1 MLFGLCSYIIRMSG
15 IFSYSIYKK
24 SFKYLCYVSRI
35 IIKTDNRK
43 PIIMKQRIIY
53 VAVLLLAICSSSPAK
68 KKAEAPEIVKL
79 KGKIENVMAK
89 VDAQPDWLYSRLQMY
104 WNTHATDVFVNGEA
118 FAKPGGE
125 RAKEPTVKY
134 NGLRGMESQYN
145 RPNLENI
152 MPYDDDEQ
160 GNVTYIN
167 KATGAMEKAH
177 PSKTGCNIASVNR
190 QIVGIARDAA
200 RVYAATGDIRY
211 GRMAAK
217 VLDVYMKGIAYRNVP
232 TDLNHGH
239 QQTLVGMTTFEVI
252 HEDVINEL
260 TQMYPL
266 VKDLLKDD
274 QPVIEAGFKKW
285 AENIIANGVPHNN
298 WNLFQAD
305 FIVKI
310 ALVLQD
316 NNAYADGKGK
326 QYYLDYVVNQNSIR
340 QWSMNKLIDFG
351 FDANAKTWYESPG
364 YSTTVLG
371 SICDFANML
380 DEKAGIDLF
389 KMRPILIDGVK
400 TSAEYLFPNRMIAG
414 FGDTHPGYLNQGGIN
429 NILKYATRHKD
440 KSLVSDMN
448 LFKSAVAANAPQLA
462 IERYTSSMFYAPN
475 VSWIAMRSGMDK
487 QHDLMA
493 SLNGSLG
500 NHAHANGISLE
511 LYGKGYVL
519 GPDAGIGKYLY
530 SGLDYIEYY
539 SQMPAH
545 NTVVVDGVSSYP
557 VMMSQHAFKLIA
569 SYPKVSKE
577 QPTSK
582 KLSEQKERM
591 TYATVSFIEPET
603 QALQQRT
610 TAIVKTSDKGGY
622 YIDVFRSKKQEGGD
636 KTHDYFY
643 HNLGQQMQVVDA
655 ATGKPLDMKP
665 TEELAFA
672 GGHLYAYSYI
682 YNKES
687 AEMQGSIKTQFVT
700 RIEDDKVVEAMDG
713 QREITMTMWMKADA
727 DRTIFKALS
736 PANLEYERMP
746 NQPYNIEKQPVL
758 TFVARQKGEAWN
770 RPFVC
775 VYEPSSDTESG
786 DIASVDYFEPSQKG
800 AVGIIVKLKDGTEQ
814 RIVCLENGKVETK

>member
-1 MLFGLCSYIIRMSG
+1 MKYRVLYVFWAVCLLFANPSYG
-15 IFSYSIYKK
+15 F
-24 SFKYLCYVSRI
+24 
-35 IIKTDNRK
+35 
-43 PIIMKQRIIY
+43 
-53 VAVLLLAICSSSPAK
+53 AK
-68 KKAEAPEIVKL
+68 KKTESEETAKL
-79 KGKIENVMAK
+79 KSKIENVMAK
-89 VDAQPDWLYSRLQMY
+89 VDAQPDWLYSRLQMF
-104 WNTHATDVFVNGEA
+104 WHSHATDIFVNGET
-118 FAKPGGE
+118 FAKVGGE
-125 RAKEPTVKY
+125 RATVPTVKY
-134 NGLRGMESQYN
+134 NGTRGMESQYN
-145 RPNLENI
+145 RPKLEDI
-152 MPYDDDEQ
+152 LPYDDDEQ

-167 KATGAMEKAH
+167 KVTGKMEKTSPA
-177 PSKTGCNIASVNR
+177 KTGCNIASVNR
-190 QIVGIARDAA
+190 QIMSIARDAA
-200 RVYAATGDIRY
+200 RVYAATGEERY
-211 GRMAAK
+211 GKMAAK
-217 VLDVYMKGIAYRNVP
+217 VLEVYMKGIACRNVP
-232 TDLNHGH
+232 IDLNHGH

-252 HEDVINEL
+252 HEDIINEL
-260 TQMYPL
+260 TEMYPL
-266 VKDLLKDD
+266 VRNLVKDD
-274 QPVIEAGFKKW
+274 QPVIEAGLKKW

-326 QYYLDYVVNQNSIR
+326 QYYLDYVVRQNSIR

-371 SICDFANML
+371 TICDFANML

-389 KMRPILIDGVK
+389 KLRPILIDGVK

-414 FGDTHPGYLNQGGIN
+414 FGDTHPDYLNQSGIN

-440 KSLVSDMN
+440 KALIKDMN
-448 LFKSAVAANAPQLA
+448 TFKSAVDAKAQQSE
-462 IERYTSSMFYAPN
+462 IERYTSTMFYAPN
-475 VSWIAMRSGMDK
+475 VSWIAMRTGTDK

-493 SLNGSLG
+493 SVNASLG

-519 GPDAGIGKYLY
+519 GPDAGIGKFMY
-530 SGLDYIEYY
+530 SGLDYTEYY

-557 VMMSQHAFKLIA
+557 VMMSQHAFKVIA
-569 SYPKVSKE
+569 SYPEVSKD
-577 QPTSK
+577 QPASK
-582 KLSEQKERM
+582 KLAEQKERM

-610 TAIVKTSDKGGY
+610 TAVIKTSEKGGY
-622 YIDVFRSKKQEGGD
+622 YIDVFRSKRQDGDD

-643 HNLGQQMQVVDA
+643 HNLGQEMKVTDA
-655 ATGKPLDMKP
+655 ATDKPLDMKP

-687 AEMQGSIKTQFVT
+687 AEMTSSVKTQFVT
-700 RIEDDKVVEAMDG
+700 KIEDEKVVEAMDG

-727 DRTIFKALS
+727 DRTVFKALA

-746 NQPYNIEKQPVL
+746 NQPYNVKEQPVL
-758 TFVARQKGEAWN
+758 TFVARQKGEAWSH
-770 RPFVC
+770 PFVC
-775 VYEPSSDTESG
+775 VYEPSSDTEPG
-786 DIASVDYFEPSQKG
+786 DIASVDYFEPNEKG
-800 AVGIIVKLKDGTEQ
+800 AVGIIVKLKNGTEQ
-814 RIVCLENGKVETK
+814 RIVCSENGKTEMK